1 MRLGLICICAIN
13 SSFFECGPGHHRG
26 LGGFDGVTGAW
37 RSHLQRAYSENEI
50 SFSTVPLEGT
60 VRQLS
65 RRKDCSKAS
74 NSRRLQDTKF
84 FPNRSG

>member
-13 SSFFECGPGHHRG
+13 SSFFECG